1 MGYIDT
7 PETLQANRTF
17 IRKAMKV
24 RLLEAGHE
32 LALARRWRDHGD
44 EAALHELVT
53 AYVRLVVSIAAKFR
67 SYGLPLGDMVQ
78 EGCIGLMQAAARF
91 EPEREVRFST
101 YASWWIRSSI
111 QDFILRNWS
120 IVRTGT
126 TAAQKSLFFNL
137 RRLKAQIERSEGG
150 GIDGDMRG
158 KIAAAL
164 NVSERDV
171 DMMNARLSAS
181 DKSLNDPVGEAGE
194 GELQDFIPDEALS
207 PEDVAMAKRDAEV
220 RTSWI
225 ERAMRDLSQRERT
238 IIRERRLAEKGLTLA
253 ALGARLGISKE
264 RVRQIEREA
273 MDKLRDSIT
282 RNSGD
287 PVGAGLINE

>member
-7 PETLQANRTF
+7 PETLQANRKF

-24 RLLEAGHE
+24 DLLEAEHE
-32 LALARRWRDHGD
+32 LELARCWRDDGD
-44 EAALHELVT
+44 EGALHELVT
-53 AYVRLVVSIAAKFR
+53 AYIRLVVSIAAKFR

-111 QDFILRNWS
+111 QNFILRNWS

-137 RRLKAQIERSEGG
+137 RRLKAQIERIEGG
-150 GIDGDMRG
+150 RIDDDMRT
-158 KIAAAL
+158 KIATAL
-164 NVSERDV
+164 KVSERDV
-171 DMMNARLSAS
+171 DMMSARLSAA
-181 DKSLNDPVGEAGE
+181 DKSLNDPVGEAGD
-194 GELQDFIPDEALS
+194 GELQDFIPDDAQS
-207 PEDVAMAKRDAEV
+207 PEDVAMEKNDAQV
-220 RTSWI
+220 RSSWI
-225 ERAMRDLSQRERT
+225 ERAMQDLSQREQT
-238 IIRERRLAEKGLTLA
+238 IIRERRLVEKGLTLA

-264 RVRQIEREA
+264 RVRQIEHEA
-273 MDKLRDSIT
+273 MGKLRESIT
-282 RNSGD
+282 RNVGD
-287 PVGAGLINE
+287 PVLAGLITE

>member
-7 PETLQANRTF
+7 PETLKANRKF

-24 RLLEAGHE
+24 GLLEAEHE
-32 LALARRWRDHGD
+32 LDLARRWRDEGD
-44 EAALHELVT
+44 EHALHEMVT
-53 AYVRLVVSIAAKFR
+53 AYIRLVVSIATKFR

-137 RRLKAQIERSEGG
+137 RRIKAQIDRTESRRV
-150 GIDGDMRG
+150 DDDMRS

-164 NVSERDV
+164 KVSERDV
-171 DMMNARLSAS
+171 DVMSARLLAN
-181 DKSLNDPVGEAGE
+181 DKSLNDPVGESG
-194 GELQDFIPDEALS
+194 
-207 PEDVAMAKRDAEV
+207 
-220 RTSWI
+220 
-225 ERAMRDLSQRERT
+225 DLS
-238 IIRERRLAEKGLTLA
+238 
-253 ALGARLGISKE
+253 
-264 RVRQIEREA
+264 
-273 MDKLRDSIT
+273 
-282 RNSGD
+282 
-287 PVGAGLINE
+287 LIHI

>member
-1 MGYIDT
+1 MGYVDT
-7 PETLQANRTF
+7 PETLQANRKF

-24 RLLEAGHE
+24 GMLEAEHE
-32 LALARRWRDHGD
+32 RDLARRWRDEGD

-53 AYVRLVVSIAAKFR
+53 AYIRLVVSVATKFR

-150 GIDGDMRG
+150 KIDDTMRAR
-158 KIAAAL
+158 IADTL
-164 NVSERDV
+164 RVSERDV
-171 DMMNARLSAS
+171 AMMSARLSGN
-181 DKSLNDPVGEAGE
+181 DKSLNDPVGESGDGE
-194 GELQDFIPDEALS
+194 MQDFIPDDAAS
-207 PEDVAMAKRDAEV
+207 PEEIVVGRRDAEV

-225 ERAMRDLSQRERT
+225 EQAMGDLTQREQT
-238 IIRERRLAEKGLTLA
+238 IIRERRLAEEGLTLA
-253 ALGARLGISKE
+253 ALGERLGISKE
-264 RVRQIEREA
+264 RVRQIEHEA
-273 MDKLRDSIT
+273 LGKLKQSIT
-282 RNSGD
+282 RNVGD
-287 PVGAGLINE
+287 PIVAGLVSS

>member
-7 PETLQANRTF
+7 PETLQANRKF

-24 RLLEAGHE
+24 GMLEAEHE
-32 LALARRWRDHGD
+32 LDLARRWREDGD

-53 AYVRLVVSIAAKFR
+53 AYIRLVVSVATKFR

-137 RRLKAQIERSEGG
+137 RRLKAQIERTEGG
-150 GIDGDMRG
+150 KIDDTMRAR
-158 KIAAAL
+158 IADTL
-164 NVSERDV
+164 RVPERDV
-171 DMMNARLSAS
+171 AMMSARLSGG
-181 DKSLNDPVGEAGE
+181 DKSLNDPVGESGD
-194 GELQDFIPDEALS
+194 GELQDFIPDDAAS
-207 PEDVAMAKRDAEV
+207 PEEIAVTRRDAEV
-220 RTSWI
+220 RSGWI
-225 ERAMRDLSQRERT
+225 EQAMEDLTQREQT
-238 IIRERRLAEKGLTLA
+238 IIRERRLADKGLTLA
-253 ALGARLGISKE
+253 ALGERLGISKE
-264 RVRQIEREA
+264 RVRQIEHEA
-273 MDKLRDSIT
+273 MGKLRQSIT
-282 RNSGD
+282 RNVGD
-287 PVGAGLINE
+287 PVVAGLISS

>member
-7 PETLQANRTF
+7 PQTLQANRKF

-24 RLLEAGHE
+24 GLLEAEHE
-32 LALARRWRDHGD
+32 LDLARRWRENGD

-53 AYVRLVVSIAAKFR
+53 AYIRLVVSVATKFR

-91 EPEREVRFST
+91 EPAREVRFST

-150 GIDGDMRG
+150 KIDDLMRA
-158 KIAAAL
+158 KIADTL
-164 NVSERDV
+164 RVSERDV
-171 DMMNARLSAS
+171 AMMSARLSGN
-181 DKSLNDPVGEAGE
+181 DKSLNDPVGESGD
-194 GELQDFIPDEALS
+194 GELQDFIPDDSDS
-207 PEDVAMAKRDAEV
+207 PEELAVARRDAEV
-220 RTSWI
+220 RSGWI
-225 ERAMRDLSQRERT
+225 EQAMQDLTLREQT
-238 IIRERRLAEKGLTLA
+238 IIRERRLADKGLTLA
-253 ALGARLGISKE
+253 ALGERLGISKE
-264 RVRQIEREA
+264 RVRQIEHEA
-273 MDKLRDSIT
+273 LGKLKQSIT
-282 RNSGD
+282 RNVGD
-287 PVGAGLINE
+287 PIVAGLVN